1 MELEIFKNNF
11 SFIYLQR
18 VYYIS
23 LEFYMG
29 RALQNT
35 MINIGIQ
42 GACDEA
48 MYQVHYFLNRPAN
61 EMTGKWHRN
70 SITNF
75 SLKKLLNKFC
85 QQNIQWLPLRLRDFD
100 FHSSAKFSTKKSLVM
115 RQ

>member
-1 MELEIFKNNF
+1 MVNSHYFYVNF
-11 SFIYLQR
+11 QR

-48 MYQVHYFLNRPAN
+48 MYQV
-61 EMTGKWHRN
+61 
-70 SITNF
+70 
-75 SLKKLLNKFC
+75 KKKRYQKF
-85 QQNIQWLPLRLRDFD
+85 QYNPRVFRRLSESQVDMLR
-100 FHSSAKFSTKKSLVM
+100 
-115 RQ
+115 

>member
-1 MELEIFKNNF
+1 MFFLFF
-11 SFIYLQR
+11 QR

-48 MYQVHYFLNRPAN
+48 MYQVKNR
-61 EMTGKWHRN
+61 
-70 SITNF
+70 F
-75 SLKKLLNKFC
+75 S
-85 QQNIQWLPLRLRDFD
+85 PY
-100 FHSSAKFSTKKSLVM
+100 
-115 RQ
+115 

>member
-1 MELEIFKNNF
+1 MHTKKQTVNSYNVYVIF
-11 SFIYLQR
+11 QR

-48 MYQVHYFLNRPAN
+48 MYQV
-61 EMTGKWHRN
+61 
-70 SITNF
+70 
-75 SLKKLLNKFC
+75 
-85 QQNIQWLPLRLRDFD
+85 
-100 FHSSAKFSTKKSLVM
+100 KSLSKI
-115 RQ
+115 

>member
-1 MELEIFKNNF
+1 MLKFYPLRSWLNFFVENLLLFNFAWWNGVAWSNRGSGKNF
-11 SFIYLQR
+11 SRVIEQPFDNLLTSIYFIFYVFFFFFQR

-48 MYQVHYFLNRPAN
+48 MYQVRYPFFH
-61 EMTGKWHRN
+61 
-70 SITNF
+70 
-75 SLKKLLNKFC
+75 LK
-85 QQNIQWLPLRLRDFD
+85 
-100 FHSSAKFSTKKSLVM
+100 
-115 RQ
+115 

>member
-1 MELEIFKNNF
+1 MKNQKMYYEIISDIFRWTIQYFFYKKQMVNSYNVYVIF
-11 SFIYLQR
+11 QR

-48 MYQVHYFLNRPAN
+48 MYQV
-61 EMTGKWHRN
+61 
-70 SITNF
+70 
-75 SLKKLLNKFC
+75 KKLIK
-85 QQNIQWLPLRLRDFD
+85 NIK
-100 FHSSAKFSTKKSLVM
+100 SANF
-115 RQ
+115 

>member
-1 MELEIFKNNF
+1 MFENRFFIVHLSNAKISAARLDILCVEKTMDQMELLFF
-11 SFIYLQR
+11 QR

-48 MYQVHYFLNRPAN
+48 MYQVRFLDTLTKERFRR
-61 EMTGKWHRN
+61 EQITILRRN
-70 SITNF
+70 
-75 SLKKLLNKFC
+75 
-85 QQNIQWLPLRLRDFD
+85 
-100 FHSSAKFSTKKSLVM
+100 
-115 RQ
+115 